1 MDQINVVGV
10 DAMSKQHI
18 QNLISANKVLVED
31 VLTNDSFSIE
41 EKEKIKDRLEILTAQ
56 LWFWTQQ
63 DNKERFCYELKE
75 HINWMLKN
83 YS

>member
-10 DAMSKQHI
+10 DVMSEQHI
-18 QNLISANKVLVED
+18 KNLISANKVLVED
-31 VLTNDSFSIE
+31 VLSNDSFSIE
-41 EKEKIKDRLEILTAQ
+41 EKEKIKDRLEILTEQ

-63 DNKERFCYELKE
+63 DNKERFCYELKD